1 MPENKGPIEDEIK
14 PVPSAPLVPSSE
26 LLQLLADMLTDF
38 AIILLDEKGVV
49 LTWNAAAERLKGW
62 KANEI
67 VGQSF
72 TRFYPP
78 EEVAKGKTD
87 MELKVAREQGR
98 FEDEG
103 WRVRKDGSRFW
114 ANVIITALRDK
125 EGNLRGFGKVTR
137 DLSERKRSEEK
148 LKK

>member
-1 MPENKGPIEDEIK
+1 MAENKGPIEDEIK
-14 PVPSAPLVPSSE
+14 PVPSAPLAPSSE
-26 LLQLLADMLTDF
+26 LLQVLVDTLSDY

-103 WRVRKDGSRFW
+103 RAFARMVPVFGLMSSSRLF
-114 ANVIITALRDK
+114 VTK
-125 EGNLRGFGKVTR
+125 KGNYG
-137 DLSERKRSEEK
+137 DLAKSPV
-148 LKK
+148 